1 MGRPFFDVS
10 EVSAVEYPVCMD
22 DRRVGTL
29 YVNAAGGDTEL
40 RALCR
45 GAEKGLYRLY
55 LRGSGGEVPLGVTE
69 DGCLHR
75 VFSPALLA
83 PAGDFR
89 CAVLRRCGGG
99 EAPRP
104 GFLACLPPEARVA
117 RRGGRAEVT
126 IPWRE
131 GEAFP
136 LEQLFC
142 FARPGRDGIVYLFDG
157 AGQPVMP
164 EF

>member
-1 MGRPFFDVS
+1 M
-10 EVSAVEYPVCMD
+10 EVPVCLD
-22 DRRVGTL
+22 GCCVGEMS
-29 YVNAAGGDTEL
+29 VMPVGRDTEL
-40 RALCR
+40 RVRCTGLPA
-45 GAEKGLYRLY
+45 GLYRLY
-55 LRGSGGEVPLGVTE
+55 ACGAGGELLLGVTE

-83 PAGDFR
+83 PAGDVR
-89 CAVLRRCGGG
+89 CAVLRRCGGD
-99 EAPRP
+99 ASRP
-104 GFLACLPPEARVA
+104 GLLARLPPEAHTV

-131 GEAFP
+131 GQPFP
-136 LEQLFC
+136 LEELFC
-142 FARPGRDGIVYLFDG
+142 FARPGRGNVTYLFDG

>member
-1 MGRPFFDVS
+1 M
-10 EVSAVEYPVCMD
+10 PVCLD
-22 DRRVGTL
+22 GRRVGTL
-29 YVNAAGGDTEL
+29 YVEPAGTDTSFRAACTGL
-40 RALCR
+40 PA
-45 GAEKGLYRLY
+45 GLYRLY
-55 LRGSGGEVPLGVTE
+55 ACGVGGQLLLGVTE

-83 PAGDFR
+83 PAGDVR
-89 CAVLRRCGGG
+89 CAVLRRCGGD
-99 EAPRP
+99 ASRP
-104 GFLACLPPEARVA
+104 GLLARLPPEAHTV

-131 GEAFP
+131 GQPFP
-136 LEQLFC
+136 LEELFC
-142 FARPGRDGIVYLFDG
+142 FARPGRGNVTYLFDG